1 MIVAAKGVISAYSSS
16 SLMFITQKTSEK
28 LIKRITKNIRK
39 FVRSKNTFV
48 NIVTIVENLF

>member
-28 LIKRITKNIRK
+28 LINRITKNIRK